1 MLETCKFNYV
11 LNKSNKDLSKINGYR
26 LICLLN
32 SLSKVYEK
40 IILKLLNTVIDKSA
54 LLDPYQYGFRKY
66 FSTELAV
73 HDVNDDNLLSNI
85 KRKNISIVM
94 SFDIEGAFNNCN
106 RQVIID
112 TLISNSFSLNIIKLI
127 YNYLSDRKVKW
138 TYQVDTVIVDSN
150 HGVPQGSVLGP
161 VLWNILYSIIHRN
174 MRNLYHTTSNCTVT
188 LMIYYLFIIMYLYPR
203 QS

>member
-94 SFDIEGAFNNCN
+94 SFDIEGAFNII
-106 RQVIID
+106 VIAKLL
-112 TLISNSFSLNIIKLI
+112 LI
-127 YNYLSDRKVKW
+127 
-138 TYQVDTVIVDSN
+138 
-150 HGVPQGSVLGP
+150 P
-161 VLWNILYSIIHRN
+161 
-174 MRNLYHTTSNCTVT
+174 
-188 LMIYYLFIIMYLYPR
+188 
-203 QS
+203 